1 MYAKEKSCKNCKE
14 FTSKLLERITRL
26 SVTLATELRRL
37 SAMYCI
43 NSCFRRRG
51 SPMKRLQFIIIGV
64 VETITR
70 VVVKVS
76 AVDYIK
82 N

>member
-1 MYAKEKSCKNCKE
+1 MPKKRVVKTVKSSREDSSLKHSYGHDKNDPQCI
-14 FTSKLLERITRL
+14 S
-26 SVTLATELRRL
+26 
-37 SAMYCI
+37 I

-51 SPMKRLQFIIIGV
+51 LPMKRLQFIIIGV

-76 AVDYIK
+76 AVD
-82 N
+82 